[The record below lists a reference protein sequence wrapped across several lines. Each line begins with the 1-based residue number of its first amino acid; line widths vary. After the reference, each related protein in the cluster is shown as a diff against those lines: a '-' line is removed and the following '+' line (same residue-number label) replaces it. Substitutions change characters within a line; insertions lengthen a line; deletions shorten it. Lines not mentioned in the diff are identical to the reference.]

1 MQLNVLRELRQPI
14 GSVTVAEFDEPT
26 LRLDGTVFA
35 SLRGS
40 ARLLRTDRGLL
51 VSLQAT
57 AMAHEQCS
65 RCLSE
70 MECPLE
76 LTFEE
81 EYVPVVDA
89 QTGASVYLEEAED
102 AFRIAPDFTLDLREG
117 LRQYMLLSEPL
128 KPLCRPD
135 CAGLCPHCG
144 ADLNSAAC
152 GCDTTIDSRWEAL
165 TALRSGNQ
173 EGR

>member
-14 GSVTVAEFDEPT
+14 GSVTLADFDEPS
-26 LRLDGTVFA
+26 LRLDGIVLA

-40 ARLLRTDRGLL
+40 AKLLRTDRGLL

-57 AMAHEQCS
+57 ATAREECC

-70 MECPLE
+70 VEGPLE
-76 LTFEE
+76 LKFEE

-89 QTGASVYLEEAED
+89 QTGARIYLQDTED
-102 AFRIAPDFTLDLREG
+102 AFRIDPNFTLDLREG

-144 ADLNSAAC
+144 ADLNNAAC
-152 GCDTTIDSRWEAL
+152 NCIDSTDSRWRWQL
-165 TALRSGNQ
+165 
-173 EGR
+173 

>member
-14 GSVTVAEFDEPT
+14 GSVTVADFDEPS

-57 AMAHEQCS
+57 AIANEQCA
-65 RCLSE
+65 RCLGE
-70 MECPLE
+70 LQCPLE

-89 QTGASVYLEEAED
+89 PTGAPVQLQEDDD
-102 AFRIAPDFTLDLREG
+102 AFRIAADFTLDLREG
-117 LRQYMLLSEPL
+117 LRQYMLLSEPP

-135 CAGLCPHCG
+135 CAGLCPRCG
-144 ADLNSAAC
+144 ADLNGAGC

-165 TALRSGNQ
+165 AALKSGNQ